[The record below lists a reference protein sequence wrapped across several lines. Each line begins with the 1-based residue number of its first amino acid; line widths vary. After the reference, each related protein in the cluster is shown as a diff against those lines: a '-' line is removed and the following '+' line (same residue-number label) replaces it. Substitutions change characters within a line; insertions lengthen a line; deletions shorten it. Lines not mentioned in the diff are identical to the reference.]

1 MDPAVAS
8 HIDSLRSTVVELQ
21 RELTARPSI
30 PPNNGGD
37 GEHARAEYL
46 QEWLEKQEG
55 VLVERFDA
63 PDERVSTGVRP
74 NLVVTLPGED
84 RSKSAWIIGHLDIVP
99 PGDRG
104 AWNSDPHKMV
114 EQDGKL
120 FGRGVEDNQQG
131 VVAGIVALLALRDL
145 NLTPKNDMKL
155 LLAADEES
163 GSDKGV
169 KFLLA
174 EHPEIFGPDDE
185 FLVPDGGEPDG
196 SAIQIA
202 EKNIYILKF
211 TTTGKQTH
219 AARPDTGVNAFVAGS
234 ELVVELNGLNE
245 YFSPI
250 SDDKFTPPTS
260 TFVPSRKDPNVSA
273 ANIMPGEDRFSMDCR
288 ILPRL
293 EFEKV
298 EKRINEICQTIER
311 KYGVKISWEITIQKS
326 TGETAEDAPIVSKLR
341 TAIET
346 TRNIKVRTIGI
357 GGGTIAGDFRKV
369 GRDAVMWATVDGT
382 AHMPNEYC
390 ILDNLLAD
398 AKVFCA
404 YCLQ

>member
-1 MDPAVAS
+1 MEPAIATHV
-8 HIDSLRSTVVELQ
+8 DSLRQTAVDLQ

-37 GEHARAEYL
+37 GELARAEYL
-46 QEWLEKQEG
+46 QAWFEQQDG
-55 VLVERFDA
+55 ILVERFDA
-63 PDERVSTGVRP
+63 PDERVTSGVRP

-84 RSKSAWIIGHLDIVP
+84 RSKSTWIIGHLDIVP

-104 AWNSDPHKMV
+104 AWNSDPHVMV
-114 EQDGKL
+114 EDDGKL

-131 VVAGIVALLALRDL
+131 VVAGIVAVLALRDL
-145 NLTPKNDMKL
+145 KLTPKNDMKL

-174 EHPEIFGPDDE
+174 QHPGLFGPEDE
-185 FLVPDGGEPDG
+185 FIVPDGGEPDG

-234 ELVVELNGLNE
+234 ELVVELNGLNA
-245 YFSPI
+245 YFSEI
-250 SDDKFTPPTS
+250 RDDKFTPPLS
-260 TFVPSRKDPNVSA
+260 TFVPTRKDPNVSA
-273 ANIMPGEDRFSMDCR
+273 ANILPGEDRFSMDCR

-293 EFEKV
+293 AFDKV
-298 EKRINEICQTIER
+298 ETRINEICTGIEH
-311 KYGVKISWEITIQKS
+311 KYGVKIGWEITIQKS

-341 TAIET
+341 TAVEH

>member
-1 MDPAVAS
+1 MNSAIEKQVE
-8 HIDSLRSTVVELQ
+8 SLRKTAVELQ

-37 GEHARAEYL
+37 GELARAEYL
-46 QEWLEKQEG
+46 QAWFEQQDG
-55 VLVERFDA
+55 VLLERFDA
-63 PDERVSTGVRP
+63 PDERVTSGVRP

-84 RSKSAWIIGHLDIVP
+84 RSKSTWIIGHLDIVP

-104 AWNSDPHKMV
+104 AWNSDPHVMV

-120 FGRGVEDNQQG
+120 YGRGVEDNQQG
-131 VVAGIVALLALRDL
+131 VVAGIIAVLALRDL
-145 NLTPKNDMKL
+145 KLTPQHDMKL

-169 KFLLA
+169 KYLLA
-174 EHPEIFGPDDE
+174 HHPELFGPEDE
-185 FLVPDGGEPDG
+185 FIVPDGGEPDG

-202 EKNIYILKF
+202 EKNIYILRF

-234 ELVVELNGLNE
+234 ELVVEMNGLND
-245 YFSPI
+245 YFGDVI
-250 SDDKFTPPTS
+250 DDKFAPPTS
-260 TFVPSRKDPNVSA
+260 TFVPSRKEPNVSA

-288 ILPRL
+288 VLPRL
-293 EFEKV
+293 TFDKIET
-298 EKRINEICQTIER
+298 RINEICKTIEK
-311 KYGVKISWEITIQKS
+311 KYGVKINWEIGTQKA

-341 TAIET
+341 TAIEL

-357 GGGTIAGDFRKV
+357 GGGTIAGDFRNV

-404 YCLQ
+404 YCMQ